1 MQWTKIPTNLLIN
14 RLSDQEI
21 VAIVKYQLLWADLE
35 YQPDD
40 KTALRYLSNKQLT
53 IAMQWL
59 NAIDTQVTRDIRSS
73 EMNRNSV
80 KLNYLKN
87 KDKSENL
94 SISLNN
100 SLNNSLDE
108 QIRLNKIR
116 EDKNKEIYKENFEE
130 WWSYYPKL
138 RAGSK
143 KKAYVKYKQ
152 AITEDKLTPE
162 FLLSKVKEYA
172 ESDEVKKGFACGAE
186 VYFNKCKYNN
196 QYNTGSDMDYLEK
209 SLRELGL

>member
-100 SLNNSLDE
+100 SLSNSLDE
-108 QIRLNKIR
+108 QIRL
-116 EDKNKEIYKENFEE
+116 DKNKEIYKEKFEE
-130 WWSYYPKL
+130 FYKSYPRKESRL
-138 RAGSK
+138 SAEKSFIRVLK
-143 KKAYVKYKQ
+143 EKKATFDELMEGVRKYSDKC
-152 AITEDKLTPE
+152 IKEKTEQKYIKHPSTWLNQGCWADEYEDNYTSSD
-162 FLLSKVKEYA
+162 LSGFVLPNG
-172 ESDEVKKGFACGAE
+172 EV
-186 VYFNKCKYNN
+186 
-196 QYNTGSDMDYLEK
+196 L
-209 SLRELGL
+209 